1 MFSFI
6 IKRIILSIL
15 IILCIHYLYN
25 YFLTSLENPLEK
37 SIISETRENYEKM
50 FDVIKKE
57 NPSSNLSSVSN
68 FSQQSIPETPKNTSP
83 ITSMK
88 EELLEF
94 INTLD

>member
-1 MFSFI
+1 MFSFV

-57 NPSSNLSSVSN
+57 NPSSISVSN
-68 FSQQSIPETPKNTSP
+68 FSQQSTSETPKKGSP
-83 ITSMK
+83 ISSMK
-88 EELLEF
+88 DELLEF
-94 INTLD
+94 INTLE

>member
-1 MFSFI
+1 MFSFV

-50 FDVIKKE
+50 FDVIKIE
-57 NPSSNLSSVSN
+57 NPTSVSN
-68 FSQQSIPETPKNTSP
+68 FSQQPTCETTKKTSP
-83 ITSMK
+83 ISSMK
-88 EELLEF
+88 DELLEF
-94 INTLD
+94 INTLE

>member
-1 MFSFI
+1 MFSFV
-6 IKRIILSIL
+6 IKRIILSVL

-57 NPSSNLSSVSN
+57 NSPLASGSVSN
-68 FSQQSIPETPKNTSP
+68 FSQQSTSETHKKNSP
-83 ITSMK
+83 ISSMK
-88 EELLEF
+88 DELLEF
-94 INTLD
+94 INTLE

>member
-6 IKRIILSIL
+6 IKRIVLSVL

-25 YFLTSLENPLEK
+25 YFLTSLENPLER

-57 NPSSNLSSVSN
+57 NPSSISVSN
-68 FSQQSIPETPKNTSP
+68 FSQHTTSETPKKNSP
-83 ITSMK
+83 ISSMK
-88 EELLEF
+88 DELLEF
-94 INTLD
+94 INTLE

>member
-57 NPSSNLSSVSN
+57 NTSSNIDSISN
-68 FSQQSIPETPKNTSP
+68 FSQQSNSETPKKNSP
-83 ITSMK
+83 ISSMK
-88 EELLEF
+88 EELMEF
-94 INTLD
+94 INTLE

>member
-1 MFSFI
+1 
-6 IKRIILSIL
+6 
-15 IILCIHYLYN
+15 
-25 YFLTSLENPLEK
+25 
-37 SIISETRENYEKM
+37 M